1 MMEKEV
7 GLMMK
12 AAKTVVACALLFA
25 CLPAAGAAGS
35 PLVQVYPTRYEQV
48 YADDQHAIV
57 TDDAVIAGAH
67 WWFGVYA
74 LDGSV
79 IIPREYTSIS
89 WRDGYYIASNA
100 SGNGVY
106 ASDGALLLP
115 VEYDK
120 IELDPEED
128 VAFAC
133 KDQQYGLYSLTER
146 KWIIPLQQA
155 NYAAYHFGIPAVI
168 IDDRYYACDGTLLKE
183 SGENVGVSDP
193 DRLIF
198 SENGKKGVRDFSGK
212 VIIPAEYDQINTY
225 AGWNKFAVEK
235 DGKWGLIDRDGKE
248 VCPVQYD
255 GYEDEDSGVLLYR
268 NNGEKKDYYLPDGTC
283 LATGVDAIIKWH
295 GNALEIQNGWEY
307 GVVDQTGREILP
319 CIYDSSPTL
328 DPYVDFIALSR
339 KVKAD
344 GSATETRNDVV
355 VSKDGKVMIPEGR
368 YDELR
373 VSYDYGTDDEAV
385 WCFNDGKL
393 CAIYDVQGR
402 KITTAPFPIE
412 DWMDGE
418 NYYWPQLGL
427 YSAGDCIYTTDGD
440 CILQADFIRTD
451 LPGSNAIYIRRDGK
465 WQVAMLHPYDGSPS
479 AWAEPEIA
487 AADSAGILPDY
498 LKISWDTPISRED
511 FCVLVMQALH
521 QKGIAADEASLSD
534 PFTDT
539 HHTDVVEAYALGI
552 VNGVGNGRFAPDE
565 SITREEA
572 AKMLWNA
579 AALLGYQPTEEP
591 LDFADKDEISDWALE
606 SVNAISSI
614 SGAGRPI
621 MQGTGNNRFS
631 PKDSYTREQAV
642 ATVYRLYAG

>member
-1 MMEKEV
+1 MLRTEKIIAV
-7 GLMMK
+7 
-12 AAKTVVACALLFA
+12 CALLWA

-35 PLVQVYPTRYEQV
+35 PLVQVYPAQYEQV
-48 YADDQHAIV
+48 YADDQRAIV

-89 WRDGYYIASNA
+89 WHDGYYVASNA
-100 SGNGVY
+100 SDSGVY
-106 ASDGALLLP
+106 SSDGELLLP

-120 IELDPEED
+120 IELDAEGD

-133 KDQQYGLYSLTER
+133 KDQQYGLYSLTAR
-146 KWIIPLQQA
+146 KWVIPLQQA
-155 NYAAYHFGIPAVI
+155 NDAAYYFSIPAVM
-168 IDDRYYACDGTLLKE
+168 IDGRYYTCDGTLLKE
-183 SGENVGVSDP
+183 SGENVAVAEP

-198 SENGKKGVRDFSGK
+198 NENGKKGVRDFSGT

-225 AGWNKFAVEK
+225 AGWDEFAVEK
-235 DGKWGLIDRDGKE
+235 DGKWGLIDRDGRE

-255 GYEDEDSGVLLYR
+255 GYEDKGAGVLLYM

-283 LATGVDAIIKWH
+283 LATGVDAIIKWR

-339 KVKAD
+339 KVQAD

-402 KITTAPFPIE
+402 KITTAPIPIE

-427 YSAGDCIYTTDGD
+427 YSAGDYIYTTDGD

-487 AADSAGILPDY
+487 AADGAGILPDY
-498 LKISWDTPISRED
+498 LKISWKTPISRED

-521 QKGIAADEASLSD
+521 QKGIVADEASISD

-539 HHTDVVEAYALGI
+539 QREDVVEAYALGI
-552 VNGVGNGRFAPDE
+552 VNGVGNGRFAPDD

-579 AALLGYQPTEEP
+579 AALLGYRPTDEP
-591 LDFADKDEISDWALE
+591 LDFVDKDEISAWALE
-606 SVNAISSI
+606 SVNAISTI

-621 MQGTGNNRFS
+621 MQGTGNNCFS
-631 PKDSYTREQAV
+631 PKNSYTREQAI
-642 ATVYRLYAG
+642 ATVYRLYVG